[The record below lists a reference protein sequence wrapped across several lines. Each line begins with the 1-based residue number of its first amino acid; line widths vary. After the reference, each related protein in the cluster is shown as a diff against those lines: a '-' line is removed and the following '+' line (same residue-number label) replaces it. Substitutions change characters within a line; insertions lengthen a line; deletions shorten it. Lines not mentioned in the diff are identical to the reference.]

1 MGRGPTPAGSQE
13 EGAFTHGLF
22 QARGRHCRHCLRT
35 LSWEH
40 LNPGEAVR
48 PEGHYLALG
57 CHRVAVPAPQVRLQ
71 TRQEAG
77 YKHRPGSHSGPA
89 RELCSGLEPLGGRD
103 SVQDKRGQAAD
114 VTAQEVEPAS
124 GLRSAS

>member
-1 MGRGPTPAGSQE
+1 MGRGPTHAGSQE

-57 CHRVAVPAPQVRLQ
+57 CHRVAVPAPQSGSRPDR
-71 TRQEAG
+71 RQDINTGLA
-77 YKHRPGSHSGPA
+77 PTVVLPA
-89 RELCSGLEPLGGRD
+89 NSALAWNPLGAEIR
-103 SVQDKRGQAAD
+103 SRTRGARQ
-114 VTAQEVEPAS
+114 
-124 GLRSAS
+124 LM